1 MNECTRASYILFF
14 LKDALQVK
22 FPSSDSADDPKPK
35 CRPSMISNA
44 ITVSAI
50 EFSIEEFSEYLRY
63 ISTNFL
69 C

>member
-1 MNECTRASYILFF
+1 MNECTKASYTLFF

-22 FPSSDSADDPKPK
+22 FPSSDPAEDPKPK
-35 CRPSMISNA
+35 CLPYMTSNA

-50 EFSIEEFSEYLRY
+50 EFGIEEFSEYLRY

-69 C
+69 R